1 MDWRKLQEMKCP
13 KCSARISDIEMA
25 MGYKCQGNC
34 DFFISYE
41 KFQRLITEMLMPKKP
56 KYDPDKI
63 DRSNWEW

>member
-1 MDWRKLQEMKCP
+1 MDWKNLQTMKCP
-13 KCSARISDIEMA
+13 ACSSKIEDA
-25 MGYKCQGNC
+25 GNMGYRCTGNC

-63 DRSNWEW
+63 DRSNWEI